1 MSQIGGAFGIVRPWD
16 RAMTVTTSPELQRA
30 IDTIAVPGI
39 TVAHRLIAEGDETA
53 LLPEERAAFAGSVV
67 KVRRASG
74 AARIVA
80 RELLRRLGQDGGPIP
95 RSSAGPPVW
104 PHGIVGSLAHDSRVA
119 VAAVAMQRDFSAV
132 GIDVEPAEPLDADL
146 LPIVATA
153 QERALIQDDPL
164 GGRLLFA
171 VKEAV
176 YKAVYPL
183 DGVFLDHEDVDVNL
197 RDGIAV
203 VRNSRPLHFRYCIAM
218 HMVALAFIPAR

>member
-1 MSQIGGAFGIVRPWD
+1 V
-16 RAMTVTTSPELQRA
+16 
-30 IDTIAVPGI
+30 
-39 TVAHRLIAEGDETA
+39 
-53 LLPEERAAFAGSVV
+53 
-67 KVRRASG
+67 
-74 AARIVA
+74 
-80 RELLRRLGQDGGPIP
+80 
-95 RSSAGPPVW
+95 
-104 PHGIVGSLAHDSRVA
+104 
-119 VAAVAMQRDFSAV
+119 
-132 GIDVEPAEPLDADL
+132 
-146 LPIVATA
+146 
-153 QERALIQDDPL
+153 LIQGDPL